1 MMIRPIKAEVLRK
14 YFDFFSQDLTL
25 LFLKMFDCL
34 LFLSTGLGWL
44 AVDC

>member
-1 MMIRPIKAEVLRK
+1 MLIMPIKAEVLRK
-14 YFDFFSQDLTL
+14 YFDFFQDLTL

-44 AVDC
+44 TVDC